1 MAFARCRLGGG
12 ALSGSGGY
20 IHFSLHSFS
29 IKIKDIKALQV
40 VLAVGRLRPGIAC
53 IFRVAVLCN
62 VSEYLGRRVSFGGLG
77 GNIKQEAVVMQD
89 YSAQYALWDEFIEA
103 WPISR
108 LKTMTLDE
116 YIKAGSTETFT
127 SWIESRLDKMGS
139 IWGG

>member
-1 MAFARCRLGGG
+1 M
-12 ALSGSGGY
+12 
-20 IHFSLHSFS
+20 
-29 IKIKDIKALQV
+29 QV
-40 VLAVGRLRPGIAC
+40 VLAVGRLRPCIAC
-53 IFRVAVLCN
+53 IFRVAGLCR
-62 VSEYLGRRVSFGGLG
+62 VSEYLGRRVSFCGLG
-77 GNIKQEAVVMQD
+77 ENIKQEAVVMQD